1 MVDVPTIEPG
11 MPLHQMRERR
21 LQKNRDLKVIITS
34 RNSTTGTGKTTLA
47 VWLALNWDKHGW
59 TAEEKGTLSVS
70 EYLETYQELSE
81 GSCLIMD
88 EAEQLDARRSMSQ
101 QNVDFAEKWMMMRVR
116 NVTSILTLPTASALD
131 KRLKELAD
139 IRINVV
145 RRGMARVYS
154 ITVDD
159 HDTSSVREWRM
170 HDLEWPD
177 ISDHPE
183 MQALHEQKEQKI
195 DGKLEDM
202 QDDGGYSVWED
213 HPTVARIS
221 RDHGKTPSTVIDDLK
236 SRSDLDPSRFEQQL
250 AQGDEEQ
257 LDLDDEVD
265 LDYEWGDPQ

>member
-1 MVDVPTIEPG
+1 MVDVPKIEPG

-21 LQKNRDLKVIITS
+21 LEKNRDLKVIITS

-47 VWLALNWDKHGW
+47 VWLALNWDKQGW

-70 EYLETYQELSE
+70 EYLETYQELGE

-101 QNVDFAEKWMMMRVR
+101 DNVDFAEKWMMMRVR

-183 MQALHEQKEQKI
+183 MQALDKQKQQKI
-195 DGKLEDM
+195 DGTLEDM
-202 QDDGGYSVWED
+202 QDDGEEID
-213 HPTVARIS
+213 TTQIKKNKEKEIAQNMRKNNTV
-221 RDHGKTPSTVIDDLK
+221 RDIADAIDRSTDWVVKHTNASENGSNGCAD
-236 SRSDLDPSRFEQQL
+236 
-250 AQGDEEQ
+250 
-257 LDLDDEVD
+257 
-265 LDYEWGDPQ
+265 

>member
-1 MVDVPTIEPG
+1 MTNVPPIDPQ
-11 MPLHQMRERR
+11 MPLHQFRQKR

-47 VWLALNWDKHGW
+47 LWLALNWDQDW
-59 TAEEKGTLSVS
+59 TADEKATLSVS
-70 EYLETYQELSE
+70 EYLDRYQELSP
-81 GSCLIMD
+81 GSVLLMD

-139 IRINVV
+139 VRINVH
-145 RRGMARVYS
+145 RRGRARVYK

-159 HDTSSVREWRM
+159 HNTSEVREWGW

-183 MQALHEQKEQKI
+183 MKALDAQKEEKINGVLEAEANDEPVDPEVAKEQKEREIAQN
-195 DGKLEDM
+195 M
-202 QDDGGYSVWED
+202 
-213 HPTVARIS
+213 
-221 RDHGKTPSTVIDDLK
+221 RDNGSTVREIAAAVDRSLSWVSNHTSAADGAANTADD
-236 SRSDLDPSRFEQQL
+236 
-250 AQGDEEQ
+250 
-257 LDLDDEVD
+257 
-265 LDYEWGDPQ
+265 